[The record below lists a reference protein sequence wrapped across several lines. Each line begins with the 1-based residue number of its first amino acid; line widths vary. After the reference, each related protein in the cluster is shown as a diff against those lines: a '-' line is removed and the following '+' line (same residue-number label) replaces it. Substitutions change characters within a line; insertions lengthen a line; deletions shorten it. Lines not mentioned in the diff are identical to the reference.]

1 MERSGA
7 PLSSYLREDRVQRRA
22 LDGYITGGLPAGV
35 KEAKSSVVS
44 VDMFASEAKS
54 AEAAGLR
61 PRT

>member
-1 MERSGA
+1 VR
-7 PLSSYLREDRVQRRA
+7 RTRRA
-22 LDGYITGGLPAGV
+22 PWTNTT
-35 KEAKSSVVS
+35 VVS